1 LTRFSFSNG
10 RTWTRRCR
18 RGQCGSLER
27 QCRSHGYET
36 THRKVQEM
44 IESLGLT
51 MNGLTVSSFGYALVT
66 RYGGGEQEDRSGQEP
81 ANQG

>member
-1 LTRFSFSNG
+1 
-10 RTWTRRCR
+10 
-18 RGQCGSLER
+18 
-27 QCRSHGYET
+27 
-36 THRKVQEM
+36 M